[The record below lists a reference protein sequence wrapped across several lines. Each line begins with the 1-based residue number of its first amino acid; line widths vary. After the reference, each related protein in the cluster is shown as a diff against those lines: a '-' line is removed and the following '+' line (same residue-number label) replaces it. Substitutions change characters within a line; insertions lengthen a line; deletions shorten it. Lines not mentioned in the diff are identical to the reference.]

1 MYRGKNSPL
10 SGPMAGFDSNISFS
24 WRVGNLSLTPGG
36 FVRGKQNINHEILHV
51 DLKGGF
57 LPAICEVFVTLFGI
71 LLDKEPSINLTY
83 YDDDCW
89 QNRSYICASGGQSI
103 LFVPT
108 KKPSIYLYKYF
119 WKEQS
124 WNVFSPAGVQF
135 CCCCVVNW
143 VTVQLCIRHLLSRIM
158 GKWVLL

>member
-1 MYRGKNSPL
+1 M
-10 SGPMAGFDSNISFS
+10 
-24 WRVGNLSLTPGG
+24 
-36 FVRGKQNINHEILHV
+36 RGKQNINHEILHV
-51 DLKGGF
+51 DLKDGF

-108 KKPSIYLYKYF
+108 KNPPFIYTNISEKSKAEMSSL
-119 WKEQS
+119 QLGCGS
-124 WNVFSPAGVQF
+124 
-135 CCCCVVNW
+135 VVAAW
-143 VTVQLCIRHLLSRIM
+143 
-158 GKWVLL
+158 